1 MDECG
6 GGVDGGFMPTDDD
19 GRGAGDFDPAEV
31 LGVIGRMI
39 VGLGEWESG
48 REIGSGLGLV
58 VNVSAGVTLAGEMPI
73 GVLIVRCRMAAGC
86 EEPV

>member
-1 MDECG
+1 MAA
-6 GGVDGGFMPTDDD
+6 DDD
-19 GRGAGDFDPAEV
+19 GRGPGDLDPVEV

-58 VNVSAGVTLAGEMPI
+58 VNVSAGVALAGDMPI
-73 GVLIVRCRMAAGC
+73 GVLIVRCRTAVAW
-86 EEPV
+86 EDPV